1 MHTVAMSFAR
11 FVRTTNPYVVDA
23 AIAVFVLVAVS
34 LPFVLPRPGG
44 APGLL
49 AYLLTAG
56 TAIPLIWRRR
66 VPFTVLVVVA
76 LATIAGKAVDAPGQP
91 LAYGGLVALYTVAAL
106 GGRRQRWGALAATF
120 PGVAAGVAFNT
131 NRISEYFY
139 TFLVFFTAYVLG
151 RLSHARQERATALE
165 DRALRAE
172 REREFEADRAAVRE
186 RARIA
191 REMHDVLSHA
201 VSLMIVQAEAGPVAV
216 RTAPHRAEAAFDAIA
231 AAGRDAMV
239 QLRGMLGLLRAEAG
253 PRSPQPTLAQLR
265 PLVDGVP
272 AASLRVTGEQ
282 RPVSAD
288 VELAAYRIVQE
299 ALTNAV
305 KHAAAS
311 TVDVHLGW
319 SPAALTITV
328 TDDGAGTGGPGGGH
342 GLVGIRERAIA
353 CGGTARTGPDVGG
366 RGFTV
371 EVRLPFPA

>member
-1 MHTVAMSFAR
+1 MSFAR
-11 FVRTTNPYVVDA
+11 LVRTTDPYVVDVL
-23 AIAVFVLVAVS
+23 ITLFVLVAVS
-34 LPFVLPRPGG
+34 LPFVLPQPGG
-44 APGLL
+44 APGLP

-66 VPFTVLVVVA
+66 VPFTVLIAVA
-76 LATIAGKAVDAPGQP
+76 LATIAGKAVDTPGQP

-120 PGVAAGVAFNT
+120 PGVAAGVVFNS
-131 NRISEYFY
+131 NRVNEYFY

-151 RLSHARQERATALE
+151 RLSHAREE
-165 DRALRAE
+165 RALRAE
-172 REREFEADRAAVRE
+172 RKREFEADRAAARE

-191 REMHDVLSHA
+191 RELHDVLSHA

-216 RTAPHRAEAAFDAIA
+216 RSAPHRAEAAFDAIA

-239 QLRGMLGLLRAEAG
+239 QLRGMLGLLRSETG
-253 PRSPQPTLAQLR
+253 LRSPQPTLAQL
-265 PLVDGVP
+265 PALIDGVP
-272 AASLRVTGEQ
+272 VAGLRVTGEP
-282 RPVSAD
+282 RPMTAD

-305 KHAAAS
+305 KHAAAGR
-311 TVDVHLGW
+311 VDVHLDW
-319 SPAALTITV
+319 SPQALTLTV

-353 CGGTARTGPDVGG
+353 CGGTARTGPGEGG
-366 RGFTV
+366 RGFAV
-371 EVRLPFPA
+371 EVRLPCPA

>member
-1 MHTVAMSFAR
+1 MHTVAMSLAR

-23 AIAVFVLVAVS
+23 AITVSVLVAVS
-34 LPFVLPRPGG
+34 LPFVLPGPGG
-44 APGLL
+44 TPGPM
-49 AYLLTAG
+49 AYLLTAS

-66 VPFTVLVVVA
+66 VPFTVLMVVA

-120 PGVAAGVAFNT
+120 PGVAAGVALNT

-139 TFLVFFTAYVLG
+139 TFLVFFTAYILG
-151 RLSHARQERATALE
+151 RLSHTRQERATALE
-165 DRALRAE
+165 DRAHRAE
-172 REREFEADRAAVRE
+172 RERELETERAAARE

-201 VSLMIVQAEAGPVAV
+201 VSLMVVQAEAGPVVV
-216 RTAPHRAEAAFDAIA
+216 RTAPERAEAAFDAIA

-239 QLRGMLGLLRAEAG
+239 QLRGMLGLLRSEAG
-253 PRSPQPTLAQLR
+253 PRNPQPTLAQLR

-272 AASLRVTGEQ
+272 VANLRTTGEP
-282 RPVSAD
+282 RPVPAD
-288 VELAAYRIVQE
+288 VELAIYRIVQE
-299 ALTNAV
+299 ALTNSV

-311 TVDVHLGW
+311 VIDVHLDW
-319 SPAALTITV
+319 SPEALTITV
-328 TDDGAGTGGPGGGH
+328 TDDGVGPGGPGGGL
-342 GLVGIRERAIA
+342 GLVGIRERAAA
-353 CGGTARTGPDVGG
+353 CGGMARIGPGVGG

-371 EVRLPFPA
+371 EVRLPFLP